1 MLVTNNNLHQRHEL
15 KYYVLDHNEA
25 MSFMDAAVVKENCFV
40 YKCYEK
46 YILGCSFHLTD
57 QSDQEIALTINLS
70 LDHHNFGI
78 SGFLRRCV

>member
-25 MSFMDAAVVKENCFV
+25 MSFMEAAVVKENCFV

-46 YILGCSFHLTD
+46 YSWMFFSLNRPIRSRD
-57 QSDQEIALTINLS
+57 SVDDKSIA
-70 LDHHNFGI
+70 
-78 SGFLRRCV
+78 